1 MLNSPRRRHLVILFY
16 YAQKGRAQW
25 LSVSCVCLDLLYPQ
39 GEKFVISSDVPVVS
53 TNWQGNI
60 LNKLPAAGIDGMAN
74 DLESDMRDP
83 FFHLIVLGFV
93 LAKFHHNL
101 IEKRLATPS
110 KSSRQSVVLGL
121 LSVKVF
127 KLFNNIILG
136 T

>member
-1 MLNSPRRRHLVILFY
+1 
-16 YAQKGRAQW
+16 
-25 LSVSCVCLDLLYPQ
+25 VCLDLLYPQ

-93 LAKFHHNL
+93 LAEFHHNL
-101 IEKRLATPS
+101 IENRLATPS

-121 LSVKVF
+121 LSVEVF